1 MAIERRPLRD
11 QIKAEVLARSRRG
24 DFPAGHNINE
34 ARLAAELGV
43 SRTPLREALIA
54 LEIEGLIESSPGKG
68 FRFAPVTPREYEELS
83 PVVAAL
89 EALALESSSAAYLH
103 RTAPRLLELAEE
115 FAATEATQ
123 AEVEQ
128 RDDEWHELLLGGC
141 SNERLMDLITTVKA
155 SLRRYVHLKLGDETQ
170 VSRSADEH
178 RLIAQRLIA
187 GDLSGAVLA
196 LKANWTSG
204 TDQVLTRID
213 SAWPNGDGTPDA
225 VEFVVD
231 STLGH
236 QPSSGGPR
244 VGRGGTGEPGRGGS
258 AAPARGGRGEP
269 GRVGRGGPL
278 G

>member
-89 EALALESSSAAYLH
+89 EALALESSGAAYLE

-115 FAATEATQ
+115 FAASEATQ

-141 SNERLMDLITTVKA
+141 PNERLMDLITTVKA

-213 SAWPNGDGTPDA
+213 SAWPNA
-225 VEFVVD
+225 
-231 STLGH
+231 
-236 QPSSGGPR
+236 GG
-244 VGRGGTGEPGRGGS
+244 GRGGLEIIVE
-258 AAPARGGRGEP
+258 GGRHAEP
-269 GRVGRGGPL
+269 AAGQSRDGVRSLREEHRTGGP
-278 G
+278 GGARSGGA